1 MQVGVGV
8 KGGTEVIVAAVR
20 THLGL
25 HPGHAVASD
34 DKKNGFNTMWRRAIF
49 AGLRRWFPEL
59 IPAVRLW
66 YARRGRLYTFGKPAT
81 GPDDE
86 AYYSEEGC
94 AQGDPLGPFLWSIGY
109 HWSLLRQ
116 QAAHPDT
123 LIFAYLDDTYA
134 SDEPAEAVACMDT
147 GALVTLEDCN
157 VASNLSKQCVWSPGG
172 AAALA
177 PLAARE

>member
-1 MQVGVGV
+1 M
-8 KGGTEVIVAAVR
+8 AAVR

-94 AQGDPLGPFLWSIGY
+94 AQGDPLGPFLPVVCR
-109 HWSLLRQ
+109 LPLV
-116 QAAHPDT
+116 AA
-123 LIFAYLDDTYA
+123 AA
-134 SDEPAEAVACMDT
+134 A
-147 GALVTLEDCN
+147 
-157 VASNLSKQCVWSPGG
+157 GG
-172 AAALA
+172 APGHADICL
-177 PLAARE
+177 PRRHLR